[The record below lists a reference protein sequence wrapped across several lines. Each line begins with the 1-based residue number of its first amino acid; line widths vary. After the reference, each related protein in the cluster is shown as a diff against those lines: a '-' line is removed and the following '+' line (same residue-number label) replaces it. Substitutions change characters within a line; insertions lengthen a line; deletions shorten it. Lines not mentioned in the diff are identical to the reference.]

1 MEQRPSL
8 VVLERLFAAT
18 PRGAALINRIKSDP
32 QLAHTEVRVMSHT
45 GDYTRQVVKPTATR
59 TPAPAPGTR
68 PPLRPPRRN
77 KSGSSSVATEEAP
90 KALDWHGTRR
100 APRFRV
106 RAGVELQLDG
116 NPAAIVDLS
125 TVGAQVI
132 SPTVLRPNQKV
143 RIALPNDDFL
153 LRFRGAV
160 AWAKFELPK
169 AAGRRRSTAPGS
181 NSRTATRPPSIL
193 SSTGTGRRLSGAH
206 AASFSKPRRRDR
218 IGSDDGVFAR
228 RAGGDHGRGH
238 AGELLQS
245 RDVALRACGRSA
257 NARTP
262 AVGSRQPPIAS

>member
-1 MEQRPSL
+1 MSAAALVIAAQNLMPALRERVKVDGDVLTFADTEPIQALQAIMEDRPAL

-32 QLAHTEVRVMSHT
+32 QLAHAEVRVMSHT
-45 GDYTRQVVKPTATR
+45 GDYTRQVVKPTVTR
-59 TPAPAPGTR
+59 TPAASPSAGNTAAAPQPATA
-68 PPLRPPRRN
+68 
-77 KSGSSSVATEEAP
+77 SVATEEAP

-106 RAGVELQLDG
+106 RVGVELQLDG

-143 RIALPNDDFL
+143 RITLPNDDFL

-169 AAGRRRSTAPGS
+169 
-181 NSRTATRPPSIL
+181 PPVK
-193 SSTGTGRRLSGAH
+193 T
-206 AASFSKPRRRDR
+206 PQY
-218 IGSDDGVFAR
+218 
-228 RAGGDHGRGH
+228 RAGVEFTDGDAAAIDSVINR
-238 AGELLQS
+238 
-245 RDVALRACGRSA
+245 
-257 NARTP
+257 N
-262 AVGSRQPPIAS
+262 